1 VGVLG
6 GAFNPPHVGHL
17 ALAQEAHARL
27 GLDQVLLV
35 PMAQAPH
42 REVEPEPGPAVRLR
56 LCELAVAGDSRLEA
70 SPLEVDRGGRSYT
83 VDTLRA
89 LRDRAPADELVLVLG
104 ADAAAGLPQWREP
117 DELLKLAGVAV
128 ASREGVE
135 RSRVREAL
143 EGLPGS
149 DAVEFFELPRL
160 DVSSSLVRQRAGE
173 GLPIRY
179 LVPDAVAEE
188 IAERG
193 LYSSG
198 SGAAVSAR

>member
-35 PMAQAPH
+35 PMAEAPH

-117 DELLKLAGVAV
+117 DELLKLASVAV

-135 RSRVREAL
+135 RNRVREAL
-143 EGLPGS
+143 EALPGS
-149 DAVEFFELPRL
+149 EAVEFFELPRL

>member
-1 VGVLG
+1 MLG

-17 ALAQEAHARL
+17 ALAQEAYARL
-27 GLDQVLLV
+27 GLDEVLLV

-42 REVEPEPGPAVRLR
+42 REIEPEPGPEVRLR
-56 LCELAVAGDSRLEA
+56 LCELAVSGDARMEA
-70 SPLEVDRGGRSYT
+70 SALEVDRGGRSYT
-83 VDTLRA
+83 ADTLRA
-89 LRDRAPADELVLVLG
+89 LRDRAPADSLVVILG
-104 ADAAAGLPQWREP
+104 ADAAAGLPRWREP
-117 DELLKLAGVAV
+117 EAVLRLATVAV

-135 RSRVREAL
+135 RDRVREAL
-143 EGLPGS
+143 EGLEGAE
-149 DAVEFFELPRL
+149 AVEYFELPRL
-160 DVSSSLVRQRAGE
+160 DVSSSLVRQRAAE

-198 SGAAVSAR
+198 SGAAVSTR